1 VYVFGFLVSDIIVHY
16 IYIQSCGSY
25 KVSSTP
31 EMFVSGSGSSGG
43 MLVIESDSGLSFE
56 SPHHRRNRY

>member
-1 VYVFGFLVSDIIVHY
+1 MYVFCFLVSDIIVHH
-16 IYIQSCGSY
+16 IYIESCSSNE
-25 KVSSTP
+25 VSSTP

-56 SPHHRRNRY
+56 SPHHRGNRY